1 MLDNSRRQVDKEAR
15 PLLQTDFL
23 SGPTDVTTVKVAEK
37 SSIEQRKSV
46 EQAHMERPDL
56 QLAKR
61 MQTKTQTASYP
72 FFAKSRKE
80 WDKDL
85 CLPTEMQRRT
95 DRAKASA
102 LKQQKP
108 RIPLP
113 EPVHDVVSDDSSD
126 SSSTSSGSSSRSAK
140 STTSS
145 SSERDPA
152 TVEEPEAVGDSNN
165 NTDTPWV
172 SPDGRLVHFRVDLP
186 TGMYSKLCQPLKEHK
201 FSNNTLKG
209 DAETPADIR
218 WCPECLRIMA

>member
-1 MLDNSRRQVDKEAR
+1 
-15 PLLQTDFL
+15 
-23 SGPTDVTTVKVAEK
+23 
-37 SSIEQRKSV
+37 
-46 EQAHMERPDL
+46 MERTDL

-102 LKQQKP
+102 LKRQKP
-108 RIPLP
+108 IIPLP
-113 EPVHDVVSDDSSD
+113 EPVPDDNDS
-126 SSSTSSGSSSRSAK
+126 SSSTSSRSASSTK

-152 TVEEPEAVGDSNN
+152 TSSSPDSNN
-165 NTDTPWV
+165 NKPWV
-172 SPDGRLVHFRVDLP
+172 SPNGPWIHFRVDLP
-186 TGMYSKLCQPLKEHK
+186 IGMYSKLCEPLKKHK
-201 FSNNTLKG
+201 LSKNHLLG
-209 DAETPADIR
+209 DAEAPAGIR
-218 WCPECLRIMA
+218 WCTECLRIMAS

>member
-46 EQAHMERPDL
+46 ERAHMERTDL

-85 CLPTEMQRRT
+85 CLPTEMQRPT

-102 LKQQKP
+102 LKRQKP
-108 RIPLP
+108 SIPLP
-113 EPVHDVVSDDSSD
+113 EPVQEAVPDDSSD
-126 SSSTSSGSSSRSAK
+126 SSSSTSSRSSSSSTK

-165 NTDTPWV
+165 
-172 SPDGRLVHFRVDLP
+172 
-186 TGMYSKLCQPLKEHK
+186 
-201 FSNNTLKG
+201 
-209 DAETPADIR
+209 R